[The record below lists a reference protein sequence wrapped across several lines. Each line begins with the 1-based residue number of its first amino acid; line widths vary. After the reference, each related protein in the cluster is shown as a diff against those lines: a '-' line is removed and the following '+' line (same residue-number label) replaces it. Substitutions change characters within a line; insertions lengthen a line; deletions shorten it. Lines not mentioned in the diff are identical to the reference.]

1 MVQLWSLTGSALA
14 FSCLQSIKVSASPS
28 INVALA
34 TSFTSAPY
42 LLELLETAG
51 DENST
56 SYFPLLD
63 RIAEGYFKDAKT
75 DLELY
80 NSFVK
85 VLQDDGHLDSEGLSS
100 YGLALSLRTSAPRI
114 EAQYQFYDTAIEPS
128 VDDSCPVWVLFA
140 GEKHCSPA
148 LDEASGTYNGR
159 RGTEQ
164 LQFDRIIGNLSAPA
178 SILYADI
185 TSPEFNQFHKTLI
198 QKAQKQEISY
208 RIRHKKPSV
217 LESRPLVISGYGVE
231 LALKRTDYIVID
243 DREAEAQ
250 VQEESIKTEV
260 VLEDEELADLKPLST
275 SELVSL
281 GLKASSFIMQSENPF
296 EVLTRLSQDFP
307 RYSSAVA
314 AHNVSSDFA
323 EEHAYNR
330 GQLVPAGAN
339 VVWINGLQVP
349 ARQIDAFSMLDI
361 LRKERKLLNKFS
373 QLGLTGPQTINLL
386 SHKDVAITKVDGEP
400 ARFDWRDSEGDAIMW
415 LNNIEKDKR
424 YSGWPTDVRTLLQG
438 GYPGQLP
445 QVRKDLFNL
454 VFPVDLS
461 NLQDVE
467 LVVTQLSG
475 FVKRALPLR
484 FGLVPLTNS
493 NAALE
498 QAKIAY
504 HLLDSYGVS
513 AMVKYLN
520 EFYASKGTPSSR
532 TANFEAAIEER
543 KLLSDKVAQSLE
555 EVLDANEA
563 NGSIEHS
570 KQWNARLGANDKVP
584 PVFVNG
590 AAIPRDENWMQGMS
604 QRVQMDLQLMMRA
617 VFDNVVTDD
626 YWPPMLYLDNAAAG
640 RNPFLMPE
648 NDKDLQLF
656 DVNAIYSDHAEAFRG
671 LPVVTID
678 RASLQDD
685 WAHMVLIAD
694 VESSQGEQLLKA
706 AAEFSKKNPSVEIV
720 IVPSSKSPEGI
731 SKTFEYMDKISF
743 RPLKADGDDLDSLV
757 ESVFKPRGN
766 EEREDQ
772 VLWDMAMSGR
782 WRAIEALLGSLS
794 LKSGQQGILLN
805 GRLVGPIPRDTE
817 LGANELEQL
826 LSFERVKRIR
836 PVLAAV
842 KDLGFSSSISDP
854 LASSKLT
861 SLVALSFIS
870 NVPEGIFEQAP
881 TLRINSF
888 KAWKSEFT
896 AIEIGDESTASIHI
910 QVTLDPASQDS
921 QRLIPI
927 LKVLSE
933 LDGVYLKLFLNPK
946 DMLKEIPVKRFYRY
960 VLESKPLFNADGS
973 LKDTKAQFA
982 SVPQEALLT
991 VGMDVPAPWL
1001 VAPKQSVT
1009 DLDNI
1014 KLSSVNGDV
1023 NAVYELQ
1030 HILIEGH
1037 SSEKETGQAPRGAQL
1052 LLGTA
1057 ADAHFADTIIMAN
1070 LGYFQFKAN
1079 PGFYKINLQEGPSS
1093 KIFNIDTLGASGKDA
1108 AQQDETTEISLISF
1122 QGLTLFPQLSRNP
1135 GQETE
1140 DVLEPTTDLKDD
1152 IVSKGRKLAQN
1163 ILNFG
1168 SGAKKSATAVQTSQ
1182 AEINIFSVASGHLY
1196 ERMLNIMM
1204 VSVMKHTTHTVKF
1217 WFIEQ
1222 FLSPSFKQSIPS
1234 LSAAYGFDYE
1244 MVTYKW
1250 PHWLRSQPEKQRE
1263 IWGYKILFLDV
1274 LFPLSL
1280 DKVIFVDADQIV
1292 RTDMR
1297 ELVDLDLQ
1305 GAPYGFTPMCDSR
1318 TEMEGFRFWKQG
1330 YWKNYLRGLP
1340 YHISA
1345 LYVVDL
1351 RRFREIAAG
1360 DRLRQ
1365 QYHQL
1370 SADPNS
1376 LSNLDQDLPNHMQTL
1391 LPIFSLPQEWLW
1403 CETWCSD
1410 ESLGVAKTI
1419 DLCNNPMTKEP
1430 KLDRARRQVPE
1441 WTVYDDEIAG
1451 VFRAAKEGKVVEK
1464 EEEKNTKSRTME
1476 AESTGKVKDEL

>member
-1 MVQLWSLTGSALA
+1 MVRPGSIWSLAGSALA
-14 FSCLQSIKVSASPS
+14 FSVKVSASPT

-63 RIAEGYFKDAKT
+63 RIADGYFKDART

-85 VLQDDGHLDSEGLSS
+85 VLRDDGHLDSEGLAS
-100 YGLALSLRTSAPRI
+100 YSLALSLRTSAPRI
-114 EAQYQFYDTAIEPS
+114 EAQYQFYETAIEPS
-128 VDDSCPVWVLFA
+128 ADGSSCPVWVLF
-140 GEKHCSPA
+140 GGKKHCSPA
-148 LDEASGTYNGR
+148 LDEAHSTYNGR

-164 LQFDRIIGNLSAPA
+164 LQFDRITGNLSAQA

-185 TSPEFNQFHKTLI
+185 TSPEFNQFHKKLI
-198 QKAQKQEISY
+198 QRAQKQEISY
-208 RIRHKKPSV
+208 RIRHKKQNV
-217 LESRPLVISGYGVE
+217 QESRPLVIGGYGVE

-250 VQEESIKTEV
+250 AQEESTKTEV
-260 VLEDEELADLKPLST
+260 VLEDEELADLKPLSA

-281 GLKASSFIMQSENPF
+281 GLKASGFIMQSENPF

-307 RYSSAVA
+307 RYSSAIA
-314 AHNVSSDFA
+314 AHNVSSNFA
-323 EEHAYNR
+323 EEHVYNR

-349 ARQIDAFSMLDI
+349 TRQIDAFSMLDI
-361 LRKERKLLNKFS
+361 LRKERKLLKKFS
-373 QLGLTGPQTINLL
+373 QLGLTGSQTIGLL
-386 SHKDVAITKVDGEP
+386 SHEDIAFTKAGDEP
-400 ARFDWRDSEGDAIMW
+400 ARFDWRDGGDGDVIIW

-424 YSGWPTDVRTLLQG
+424 YDGWPATVRTILLRT
-438 GYPGQLP
+438 GQLP

-454 VFPVDLS
+454 VFPVDFS

-467 LVVTQLSG
+467 LVVNQLSG

-493 NAALE
+493 DAALE
-498 QAKIAY
+498 QAKITY
-504 HLLDSYGVS
+504 YLLDSYGLS
-513 AMVKYLN
+513 TMVAYLN
-520 EFYASKGTPSSR
+520 EYLTSNGTPSSR
-532 TANFEAAIEER
+532 SANFEAAIEER
-543 KLLSDKVAQSLE
+543 KLFGDKVAKSLE
-555 EVLDANEA
+555 EVLDADEVNK
-563 NGSIEHS
+563 SIAHS
-570 KQWNARLGANDKVP
+570 KQWNSRLGANDKVP
-584 PVFVNG
+584 LVFVNG
-590 AAIPRDENWMQGMS
+590 VAVPRDENWLQGMS
-604 QRVQMDLQLMMRA
+604 HRVQTDVQLMQRA
-617 VFDNVVTDD
+617 VFDNIVTDD
-626 YWPPMLYLDNAAAG
+626 HWAPMLYLHDAASG

-656 DVNAIYSDHAEAFRG
+656 DVNSIYSDHAEAFER
-671 LPVVTID
+671 LPVVKID
-678 RASLQDD
+678 PSAMQDD
-685 WAHMVLIAD
+685 WAHVILIVD
-694 VESSQGEQLLKA
+694 VENEQGQRLLKA
-706 AAEFSKKNPSVEIV
+706 AAEVRKMSPSIELV
-720 IVPSSKSPEGI
+720 IVPSSESPAGI
-731 SKTFEYMDKISF
+731 LSVYEYMAGRSF
-743 RPLKADGDDLDSLV
+743 GPLKSDDDLDSLV
-757 ESVFKPRGN
+757 EAVSISTSSEEEQEVTEKWSAIKVF
-766 EEREDQ
+766 
-772 VLWDMAMSGR
+772 
-782 WRAIEALLGSLS
+782 LGSLG
-794 LKSGQQGILLN
+794 LKPGQQGLLVN
-805 GRLVGPIPRDTE
+805 GRLVGPIPSEIE
-817 LGANELEQL
+817 LGVGELQQL
-826 LSFERVKRIR
+826 LGFELTKRIR

-842 KDLGFSSSISDP
+842 KDLGFSEAISDP

-861 SLVALSFIS
+861 SLVTLSLLS

-881 TLRINSF
+881 TLRINAF
-888 KAWKSEFT
+888 NAWKSEYT

-910 QVTLDPASQDS
+910 QVALDPASQES
-921 QRLIPI
+921 QRWIPI

-946 DMLKEIPVKRFYRY
+946 DILKEIPIKRFYRY

-973 LKDTKAQFA
+973 LKDIKAQFA

-991 VGMDVPAPWL
+991 MGMDVPAPWL

-1023 NAVYELQ
+1023 NAVYELE

-1037 SSEKETGQAPRGAQL
+1037 STEKETGQAPRGAQL

-1079 PGFYKINLQEGPSS
+1079 PGFYKISLQEGPSS
-1093 KIFNIDTLGASGKDA
+1093 KIFSIDTLGASGRDA
-1108 AQQDETTEISLISF
+1108 AQPDATTEISLISF
-1122 QGLTLFPQLSRNP
+1122 HGLTLFPQLSRNP

-1140 DVLEPTTDLKDD
+1140 DVLEPTPDLKDD
-1152 IVSKGRKLAQN
+1152 IVSKGRKLAES
-1163 ILNFG
+1163 ILGFG
-1168 SGAKKSATAVQTSQ
+1168 GKKSSGALLQTTQQ

-1204 VSVMKHTTHTVKF
+1204 VSVMKHTNHTVKF

-1234 LSAAYGFDYE
+1234 LAAAYNFDYE

-1318 TEMEGFRFWKQG
+1318 VEMEGFRFWKQG
-1330 YWKNYLRGLP
+1330 YWKSYLRGLP

-1351 RRFREIAAG
+1351 QRFREIAAG

-1370 SADPNS
+1370 SADPGS
-1376 LSNLDQDLPNHMQTL
+1376 LSNLDQDLPNHMQAV

-1441 WTVYDDEIAG
+1441 WSAYDEEIKG
-1451 VFRAAKEGKVVEK
+1451 VFRAAREGGRNE
-1464 EEEKNTKSRTME
+1464 KSRTLE
-1476 AESTGKVKDEL
+1476 AETEATGRVKDEL